1 MRLPWGILEEHTV
14 GLLERRS
21 YALNFPGSA
30 YEHGQRTSMYEL
42 TEDLSQYCDA
52 NSPVDLTGTRFFQD
66 LSGGLGLLLTP
77 LAQYAGVSMS
87 LLLQAPPD
95 TERPHGHRAR
105 AFVEP
110 LFDIDDERDASTDTL
125 AFVLWD
131 EARGLGTVVV
141 HGEKGTP
148 DTLEATWEE
157 EID

>member
-1 MRLPWGILEEHTV
+1 
-14 GLLERRS
+14 
-21 YALNFPGSA
+21 
-30 YEHGQRTSMYEL
+30 MYEL
-42 TEDLSQYCDA
+42 TEELSQYCDA

-66 LSGGLGLLLTP
+66 LSGGLGILLTP

-87 LLLQAPPD
+87 LLLQARLD
-95 TERPHGHRAR
+95 TDRTHGHRAQ
-105 AFVEP
+105 AFVVT

-148 DTLEATWEE
+148 DTLEDTWADDLADYLTLVFEQPGPEE
-157 EID
+157 SPT